1 MSDTFNIKKR
11 SSYKEQ
17 VARSI
22 SWGHY
27 FIFIN
32 MLFACF
38 LGFGYVY
45 AAPPT
50 LSLLSFFYLI
60 VTWLGH
66 MSFLMVVSYLV
77 IFFPLA
83 FIGHFKAY
91 RVIAVIVA
99 IILHTCLL
107 VDIKIYL
114 LVKIHLSLAA
124 LNLILRELDF
134 DTGLNY
140 NFLFIAIPLV
150 IVVETIFAKVTT
162 HSLYKAHHTY
172 AVRTIL
178 ALLGACFICSHVLHI
193 WADATKYDRI
203 TLLRTTFPIHYP
215 MTARSFLSNHGW
227 LSEYQLSKEQANE
240 GDFVKY
246 PLQKIESTGEPAK
259 NVIIISF
266 NGLSEVNL
274 NPQLTPNLLKLKQ
287 SAQSFEQNY
296 LLYPNE
302 LDNVFSMNYGI
313 PLQYRSAMHNAQ
325 ILPITQEEMFRQDFV
340 SRIIVSDVGLPYESA
355 AKEVK
360 QQLIE
365 DAVNSDN
372 HNKKLSSKTLA
383 TLIEQKRAQMEQ
395 EAKEYQERMHNY
407 HVSLALSSGLRLA
420 QLNTV
425 DSDTSAFARAL
436 SYIMAS
442 QNDVKRPFAINLV
455 LNDLRNYYTIS
466 QVRSIN
472 IKKAVAESKTDAP
485 VSIAHAERQEASE
498 ARQQIA
504 QSLASEKREGKII
517 KQEAKEAIAELNAD
531 EQAMEENA
539 AKADANAKVEGKGK
553 AEDQDKALAKSNDA
567 NAHAKPDAIT
577 AQAQDSDKST
587 TDTTVATAAS
597 DKEGEASPKLGAD
610 GKPILLA
617 KHSSPSNDFN
627 DALNDNRPY
636 VHPISAEDELIA
648 SVDPLVKAT
657 LLYEDTLKVSD
668 AALGAFINELKAL
681 GVLKNT
687 VVIITSTE
695 GNRLLSTAPKIFD
708 RMVQKV
714 PLIILWPDGSN
725 QGNAVNSISSLQDIP
740 ATVAAEALNITT
752 VSGNFTL
759 GTNLKHINDRDF
771 LISDRQN
778 ELVLVGKRDTTIY
791 DQEGSS
797 YIERDGKKLPTS
809 PNLENLIQSSR
820 DLNRFLR

>member
-1 MSDTFNIKKR
+1 MSDKFNLKKR

-17 VARSI
+17 VSRSI

-32 MLFACF
+32 MLLACF

-83 FIGHFKAY
+83 FIGNFRAY
-91 RVIAVIVA
+91 RIIAVVVA
-99 IILHTCLL
+99 VILHTCLL
-107 VDIKIYL
+107 FDIKIYL

-124 LNLILRELDF
+124 INLILRELDF

-150 IVVETIFAKVTT
+150 IAIEAFFAKITT
-162 HSLYKAHHTY
+162 HSLYKAHHPY
-172 AVRTIL
+172 FVRSVLTL
-178 ALLGACFICSHVLHI
+178 FGACFICSHVLHI

-246 PLQKIESTGEPAK
+246 PLQKIESTGEAPK
-259 NVIIISF
+259 NLIIISF
-266 NGLSEVNL
+266 NGLSEANI
-274 NPQLTPNLLKLKQ
+274 NPDLTPNLLELKH

-296 LLYPNE
+296 LLYQSE

-325 ILPITQEEMFRQDFV
+325 LLPITQEEMFRQDFV
-340 SRIIVSDVGLPYESA
+340 SRIIVSDVGLPYDSA

-365 DAVNSDN
+365 DAVRNEN
-372 HNKKLSSKTLA
+372 HGRKISEKELAELIIKKQAQLDEESK
-383 TLIEQKRAQMEQ
+383 EF
-395 EAKEYQERMHNY
+395 KEHMKNY
-407 HVSLALSSGLRLA
+407 HESLALASGLRLA
-420 QLNTV
+420 QLNVV

-442 QNDVKRPFAINLV
+442 KNDVKRPFAINLV

-472 IKKAVAESKTDAP
+472 IKKAVAESKKDSPMTL
-485 VSIAHAERQEASE
+485 AHAERLEAIE
-498 ARQQIA
+498 ANEEISKA
-504 QSLASEKREGKII
+504 LASEKNDKSEPALYSYDASDTANNSMS
-517 KQEAKEAIAELNAD
+517 QHSSTVNEEADGSTKSDDITKRANGSQHADVSFENNASEFTNENS
-531 EQAMEENA
+531 EQKSKSSSEHH
-539 AKADANAKVEGKGK
+539 
-553 AEDQDKALAKSNDA
+553 KSNQPLLVEKHVSPV
-567 NAHAKPDAIT
+567 NA
-577 AQAQDSDKST
+577 
-587 TDTTVATAAS
+587 
-597 DKEGEASPKLGAD
+597 
-610 GKPILLA
+610 
-617 KHSSPSNDFN
+617 FN
-627 DALNDNRPY
+627 DAVKEARPY
-636 VHPISAEDELIA
+636 DHPISAEDDLIA
-648 SVDPLVKAT
+648 SVDPQVKAS
-657 LLYEDTLKVSD
+657 LLYEDTLRVSD
-668 AALGAFINELKAL
+668 AALGAFIQEIKSL

-687 VVIITSTE
+687 VIIITSTE
-695 GNRLLSTAPKIFD
+695 GNRLLSSTPKIFD
-708 RMVQKV
+708 RLVQKV
-714 PLIILWPDGSN
+714 PLIIIWPDGAN
-725 QGNAVNSISSLQDIP
+725 QGTTVNNISSLQDIP
-740 ATVAAEALNITT
+740 ATVAADVLNITT

-759 GTNLKHINDRDF
+759 GSNLKELPSRDF
-771 LISDRQN
+771 LISDRPN